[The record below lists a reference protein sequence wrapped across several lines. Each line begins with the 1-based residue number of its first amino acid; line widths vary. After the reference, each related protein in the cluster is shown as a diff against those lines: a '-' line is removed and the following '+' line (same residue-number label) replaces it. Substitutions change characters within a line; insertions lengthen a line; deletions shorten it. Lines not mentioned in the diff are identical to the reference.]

1 MEKRK
6 NPEKDLKKLSG
17 LFFQIGLLTAMM
29 LAVSAFEYRVEKIEP
44 PVASIDGNS
53 EEIFNLPITEIKPP
67 QPPPPKRIL
76 PNPVVE
82 ATDIT
87 EVKIPDIVLD
97 PVIPSEPVYE
107 PPIELEDEKVDV
119 PFLFVEEM
127 PKPEGGMDEFYKF
140 INKNLKYPGQARRLD
155 IEGTV
160 YVVFVVDEKGNMTD
174 IKILKGIGAGCDE
187 EVLRIFQNPPKW
199 QPGKQ
204 RGVPVKVRQ
213 TIPIKFELN

>member
-6 NPEKDLKKLSG
+6 NPEKDLKKQSG

-44 PVASIDGNS
+44 TVASIDGNS
-53 EEIFNLPITEIKPP
+53 EEIYNLPITEIKPP
-67 QPPPPKRIL
+67 PPPKPIL
-76 PNPVVE
+76 QNPVE
-82 ATDIT
+82 AD
-87 EVKIPDIVLD
+87 PDIPEVEMPVITLD
-97 PVIPSEPVYE
+97 PVIPPEPVYH
-107 PPIELEDEKVDV
+107 PVIEDDDEKVDV

-127 PKPEGGMDEFYKF
+127 PEPEGGMDEFYKF

-160 YVVFVVDEKGNMTD
+160 YVAFVVDEKGNMTD
-174 IKILKGIGAGCDE
+174 ITILKGIGAGCDE

-213 TIPIKFELN
+213 TIPVKFVLN